1 MHACSVMSHSL
12 QPCGLKLFRSLCPC
26 NFPGKDTGVGYHF
39 LLQGIFLSQGS
50 NLHWQADSLPLTTG
64 EALLCKCIH
73 LYKIQYIYYVNKF
86 IHLIYIKCLLLRA
99 ALLCCARELLQWMN
113 QTLEGLSLRWT
124 RQMNG
129 QAVSIQC
136 DKSSDGV
143 NIENILYWLE
153 DM

>member
-1 MHACSVMSHSL
+1 MRTEVLCEAGRTPGGVRSSLADSDMYMACVCVCSVMFDSL
-12 QPCGLKLFRSLCPC
+12 QLHGLQPARLFHLW

-99 ALLCCARELLQWMN
+99 ALLCCARELLQ
-113 QTLEGLSLRWT
+113 
-124 RQMNG
+124 
-129 QAVSIQC
+129 
-136 DKSSDGV
+136 
-143 NIENILYWLE
+143 
-153 DM
+153 